1 MTSKA
6 LFDAKFKIL
15 ISFLVCNFF
24 CGCKLHKTTQFKVVR
39 AYRVFIRE
47 NSHRDK
53 VMLNLKI
60 STDDDI
66 YCKVKKF
73 GVVLYQVQLKRK
85 SYLFSEV
92 YKFSHIAYDDLLK
105 FLCDDNGVMDLRIDD
120 FEVSIDNQAK
130 IVKAEKIIRLPMY

>member
-6 LFDAKFKIL
+6 LFGNKFKL
-15 ISFLVCNFF
+15 LNFFLVCNFF

-39 AYRVFIRE
+39 VYRVFIKE

-73 GVVLYQVQLKRK
+73 GVVLYQVHLKRK
-85 SYLFSEV
+85 SYLSSEV

-105 FLCDDNGVMDLRIDD
+105 FLCDDNGVMNLRIDD

-130 IVKAEKIIRLPMY
+130 IVKAEKIIGLPM